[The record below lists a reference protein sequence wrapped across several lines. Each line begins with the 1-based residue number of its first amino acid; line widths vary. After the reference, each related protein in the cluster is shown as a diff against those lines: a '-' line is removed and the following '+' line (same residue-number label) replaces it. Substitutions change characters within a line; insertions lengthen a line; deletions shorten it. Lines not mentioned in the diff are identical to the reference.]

1 MSPAIASRFTSARK
15 QWPSMIDQQVAP
27 QATTTEEQTPL
38 ISLQN
43 VDVSYVT
50 HKGVFKRGEVRALT
64 GVTLEIQRGETVA
77 LVGESGSGKSTL
89 GRVSLRLIEPSAG
102 TILFDGKDITKASQH
117 ELGW

>member
-1 MSPAIASRFTSARK
+1 
-15 QWPSMIDQQVAP
+15 MIDQQVAP

-77 LVGESGSGKSTL
+77 LVGESGSGKSCSTA
-89 GRVSLRLIEPSAG
+89 RTSPRPRNMSLDGSANG
-102 TILFDGKDITKASQH
+102 PRSSSRIPFRA
-117 ELGW
+117 